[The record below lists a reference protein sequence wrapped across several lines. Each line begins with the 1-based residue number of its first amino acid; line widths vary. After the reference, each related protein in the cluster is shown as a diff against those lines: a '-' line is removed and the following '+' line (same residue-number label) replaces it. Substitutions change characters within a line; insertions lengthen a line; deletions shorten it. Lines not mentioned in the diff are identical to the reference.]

1 MTGYLLIGFVLICVL
16 VWLVIRSRATK
27 VAPPASR
34 RFSQDGG
41 AGAKEEATPTA
52 KWVDTIRRDGVPL
65 VADDTR
71 SISTQVLDQS
81 TVREDASER
90 AWYQSQALL
99 VTTEITPKPAP
110 IKAPE
115 RPVLSTDP
123 SVIDNEIS
131 ALHKKATQLKSKD
144 WSGAIS
150 ALEKAAILDA
160 AHNRWNDMTRM
171 VRLPTFLQQAGRFD
185 EAMAEFERLIERVPI
200 YVQEHAG
207 AANELSRSATLHREY
222 EVLYDKMRL
231 ACKREKQHEL
241 AEKYTQKSAVHRE
254 ALGDL
259 KELRKSKR
267 NK

>member
-16 VWLVIRSRATK
+16 VWLVVKSRATK
-27 VAPPASR
+27 AAPPASHR
-34 RFSQDGG
+34 SSRDG
-41 AGAKEEATPTA
+41 AAATREEAKQTA
-52 KWVDTIRRDGVPL
+52 KWVDTIRRDGLPL
-65 VADDTR
+65 VTDDTV
-71 SISTQVLDQS
+71 SVSTQILDQTPNTAPPS
-81 TVREDASER
+81 GESPQASL
-90 AWYQSQALL
+90 APTDSP
-99 VTTEITPKPAP
+99 PKPAP

-115 RPVLSTDP
+115 LPVLSTDP
-123 SVIDNEIS
+123 AAIDLEIS
-131 ALHKKATQLKSKD
+131 ALHKRATQLKGDD
-144 WSGAIS
+144 WPGAIS

-160 AHNRWNDMTRM
+160 AHNRWNDMARM

-241 AEKYTQKSAVHRE
+241 AEKYNQKSAVHRE

-267 NK
+267 KK